1 MNKAYE
7 TLENRFR
14 RMNALGGALA
24 MLSWD
29 RSVMMPSGSAEARS
43 ETMATLS
50 VLAHEMRT
58 APDMS
63 DLLDD
68 AQEKGGLDEWQA
80 ANLNRM
86 RHGWL
91 HSTAV
96 PAELVDKMS
105 RASAASE
112 MVWRSARAD
121 NDFASLIEP
130 FSQTVEL
137 IREAADAK
145 AEAFGVKPYDALLD
159 MYDPGRTSA
168 DVDAIFDDLLSF
180 LPGMVDEIVARQAE
194 QPAIDGP
201 EGPFDVAAQE
211 RLGRSIIET
220 IGFDFET
227 GRLDVSLHP
236 FSGGVP
242 DDSRITTRYS
252 DEDFSLSL
260 MGLVHETGHSM
271 YERGLPRAW
280 RTQPVGRACGLTLH
294 ESQSLLYE
302 MQAARSPHFV
312 GYITPLLRE
321 AFNGGD
327 GEWNAQALTRLYH
340 KVQRSLIRVDADEA
354 TYPLHVIM
362 RYRLEQALVAGDL
375 QVKDLPEA
383 WRSAMAEIVGV
394 VPETDK
400 DGCMQDIHWPSGT
413 IGYFPTYTLGA
424 LAAAQIFAAVKD
436 QVPDVLERIG
446 SGDFSALN
454 AWLRTNI
461 HEQGSLHSPD
471 ELIEK
476 ATGAPLS
483 TEAFKAHLKQRY
495 LPN

>member
-7 TLENRFR
+7 TLETRFR
-14 RMNALGGALA
+14 RLNALGGALA

-43 ETMATLS
+43 EKMATLS
-50 VLAHEMRT
+50 VLVHEMKI
-58 APDMS
+58 APDMG
-63 DLLDD
+63 DLLGEAQD
-68 AQEKGGLDEWQA
+68 AGGLDEWQL
-80 ANLNRM
+80 ANLRQM

-96 PAELVDKMS
+96 PGELVDKMS

-121 NDFASLIEP
+121 NDFARLEKP
-130 FSQTVEL
+130 FSETLGL
-137 IREAADAK
+137 IREAAAAK

-159 MYDPGRTSA
+159 MYDPGRTST
-168 DVDAIFDDLLSF
+168 DVDTIFNDLLSF
-180 LPGMVDEIVARQAE
+180 LPGMINEIVEHQSN
-194 QPAIDGP
+194 QTPIDGP
-201 EGPFDVAAQE
+201 KAPFDVAAQE
-211 RLGRSIIET
+211 KLGRNIIET
-220 IGFDFET
+220 IGFDFNT

-242 DDSRITTRYS
+242 DDSRITTRYA
-252 DEDFSLSL
+252 ENDFSLSL

-271 YERGLPRAW
+271 YERGLPKAW
-280 RTQPVGRACGLTLH
+280 RTQPAGRACGLTLH

-302 MQAARSPHFV
+302 MQAARSPQFV

-321 AFNGGD
+321 AFSGD
-327 GEWNAQALTRLYH
+327 EAVWSEAAILQLYH
-340 KVQRSLIRVDADEA
+340 KVKRSLIRVDADEA
-354 TYPLHVIM
+354 TYPLHVIL
-362 RYRLEQALVAGDL
+362 RYRLEQAMIAGDL
-375 QVKDLPEA
+375 KTKDLPEA
-383 WRSAMAEIVGV
+383 WRAAMEELVGV
-394 VPETDK
+394 VPDS
-400 DGCMQDIHWPSGT
+400 DANGCMQDIHWPSGSF
-413 IGYFPTYTLGA
+413 GYFPTYTLGA
-424 LAAAQIFAAVKD
+424 LTAAQIFATIKD
-436 QVPDVLERIG
+436 QVPDVLAQIG
-446 SGDFSALN
+446 AGDFSNLN

-461 HEQGSLHSPD
+461 HEQGSLLSPD

-483 TEAFKAHLKQRY
+483 TQAFKAHLKQRY